1 MFIHYFPELINKN
14 VSVPEIVR
22 SNLFKAVRNNDGCPS
37 KKEYHKERLLSRTKS
52 VENKLTNECFV
63 LFRTTE
69 GECLVV
75 GISKG
80 KKKTVKN
87 CALRISMQEVFVKLK
102 GSQDF
107 LKTKT

>member
-80 KKKTVKN
+80 KKKLWKTVRLVYPCKK
-87 CALRISMQEVFVKLK
+87 CL
-102 GSQDF
+102 
-107 LKTKT
+107 